1 MGKIISTWQQ
11 FSRGLYRQLRK
22 KKKKVETKI
31 NLKKRKASFRRS
43 WKKHVG
49 MGSDGK
55 VMLNERNMCGMWQQ
69 KGYTGKGK
77 NILNYGI
84 YFKSNRESLTDFYR
98 RMTC

>member
-55 VMLNERNMCGMWQQ
+55 VMLNERNVWDVATEGIHR
-69 KGYTGKGK
+69 KGQEYTQLW
-77 NILNYGI
+77 NL
-84 YFKSNRESLTDFYR
+84 F
-98 RMTC
+98 